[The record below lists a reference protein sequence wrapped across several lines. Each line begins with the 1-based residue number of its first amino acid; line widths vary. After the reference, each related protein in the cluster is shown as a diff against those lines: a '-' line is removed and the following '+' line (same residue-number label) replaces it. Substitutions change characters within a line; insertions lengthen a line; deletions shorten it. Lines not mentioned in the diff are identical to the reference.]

1 MKRAATAA
9 EKRHLDRVA
18 KLPCAVCGAW
28 PVQVHHIRE
37 GFGMGQRAPHA
48 LTLPLCPEHHQ
59 GKTGIHGD
67 RSAWRLRNMTELSAL
82 ADTILKLETMENG

>member
-18 KLPCAVCGAW
+18 KLPCAICGAW
-28 PVQVHHIRE
+28 PVHVHHIRE

-59 GKTGIHGD
+59 GTDGVHG
-67 RSAWRLRNMTELSAL
+67 SKACLRLIKKSELDLL
-82 ADTILKLETMENG
+82 AETILKLEAMK